1 MHTCYYS
8 ILWCNEQ
15 ELIEKQGM
23 MKVIQ
28 TTYIQRKKLA
38 YIQYMNMILWCVTL
52 SPIFTPSRILKVELC
67 FIRTNDSGVV
77 WFAEAEAMAWRN
89 PEQ

>member
-1 MHTCYYS
+1 MQ
-8 ILWCNEQ
+8 CNKR

-28 TTYIQRKKLA
+28 TTYIQGKKSA
-38 YIQYMNMILWCVTL
+38 YMQYMNMILWCVTF

-77 WFAEAEAMAWRN
+77 WFAEAEAMAWRD

>member
-1 MHTCYYS
+1 MQ
-8 ILWCNEQ
+8 CNKR
-15 ELIEKQGM
+15 ELIEKQGL

-28 TTYIQRKKLA
+28 TTYIQGKKLA
-38 YIQYMNMILWCVTL
+38 YMQYMNMILWCVTL
-52 SPIFTPSRILKVELC
+52 SPIFTPLRIPKVELS

-77 WFAEAEAMAWRN
+77 WSVEAEAMAWRD

>member
-1 MHTCYYS
+1 M
-8 ILWCNEQ
+8 WCNER
-15 ELIEKQGM
+15 EVIEKQGM

-28 TTYIQRKKLA
+28 TTYIQGKKSA
-38 YIQYMNMILWCVTL
+38 YMQYMNMILWCVTL
-52 SPIFTPSRILKVELC
+52 SPIFTPSCILKVKLC

-77 WFAEAEAMAWRN
+77 WSTEAETMAWRD